1 MIAVEGFD
9 ESRAVGRLAGGV
21 SIRAMKRLARVL
33 GFVGGAAA
41 ILWAM
46 RDRFVSI
53 AAPRE
58 PQPPSFRVV
67 TEPARP
73 PVQGTASQ
81 PDPDDL
87 TEINGIG
94 PVFARRLME
103 AGITTFG
110 ELATATAAKL
120 AEVTGV
126 TEARAADWVVQAGAR
141 T

>member
-1 MIAVEGFD
+1 
-9 ESRAVGRLAGGV
+9 VGAEPQVRLGSGV
-21 SIRAMKRLARVL
+21 TILAMKRLARVL

-41 ILWAM
+41 IVWAM

-67 TEPARP
+67 TDPARP
-73 PVQGTASQ
+73 PAPATASH
-81 PDPDDL
+81 PGPDDL

-103 AGITTFG
+103 AGVTTFG
-110 ELATATAAKL
+110 ELASATAETL

-126 TEARAADWVVQAGAR
+126 TEARASDWVVQAGAR